1 MASSCLSNLEQVDI
15 FNEVENLQAIV
26 LWMVLI
32 MSHTTPIS
40 FTKFLKVNSVMKK
53 MNTKSDRRNKSC
65 AYSGGNAWHRCKVR
79 HLVKWLTKSKT
90 F

>member
-53 MNTKSDRRNKSC
+53 MNTKSDPQIEGINHARTLAAMHGTGAKCVS
-65 AYSGGNAWHRCKVR
+65 
-79 HLVKWLTKSKT
+79 
-90 F
+90 